1 MHYLIFKVNY
11 NVLNCNRLAIQM
23 EDSYIHQGLRKKLI
37 EKLVDRGIRD
47 EKVLSAIDNV
57 PRHLFMDKAFLKFA
71 YVDKAFPIGDNQ
83 TISQP
88 FTVAF
93 QTQLLEVKKF
103 DKVLEIGT
111 GSGYQA
117 SVLHKMGADVYTIER
132 HKNLYLRSKELLTK
146 LNCKCMF
153 IHGDG
158 YKGLPQFAPFD
169 KIIITCGAPQIPKDL
184 LLQLKIGGRMVV
196 PVGVDSQKMKLV
208 VRRDENNYNISEHGD
223 FSFVPMLKNKS

>member
-11 NVLNCNRLAIQM
+11 NVFNCNRLAIQM
-23 EDSYIHQGLRKKLI
+23 EDSYIHKGLRKLI

-93 QTQLLEVKKF
+93 QT
-103 DKVLEIGT
+103 
-111 GSGYQA
+111 
-117 SVLHKMGADVYTIER
+117 
-132 HKNLYLRSKELLTK
+132 
-146 LNCKCMF
+146 
-153 IHGDG
+153 
-158 YKGLPQFAPFD
+158 
-169 KIIITCGAPQIPKDL
+169 
-184 LLQLKIGGRMVV
+184 
-196 PVGVDSQKMKLV
+196 
-208 VRRDENNYNISEHGD
+208 
-223 FSFVPMLKNKS
+223 FS